1 MVSILFIFIRGDSQ
15 QLLFDIDDGF
25 SRGQTRSVAEP
36 ENVCIDGDGRLPKG
50 RVEHDV
56 RRLSPHAGQGFET
69 GPVIRYLAA
78 MPFQQ
83 EAAGSDNVF
92 GLGSVKTNCLD
103 VLAQSFDAEF
113 GHFVWRRRHREQ
125 ASRGF
130 IDTHV
135 SRLCRKNDR
144 NQKLKGCGV
153 AQFSCGRWIC
163 STQTGEELL
172 YIGFFHG

>member
-1 MVSILFIFIRGDSQ
+1 MVSILFIFIRRDSQ

-25 SRGQTRSVAEP
+25 SGGQTRSVAEP
-36 ENVCIDGDGRLPKG
+36 ENVCIDGDGRLAKG
-50 RVEHDV
+50 SVEHDI
-56 RRLSPHAGQGFET
+56 RRLAPHAGQSFET

-83 EAAGSDNVF
+83 EAAGGDNVF

-103 VLAQSFDAEF
+103 VFAQSFNAEF
-113 GHFVWRRRHREQ
+113 SHFFWRRRHREQ

-135 SRLCRKNDR
+135 SRLCRENDR
-144 NQKLKGCGV
+144 NQQLKC
-153 AQFSCGRWIC
+153 
-163 STQTGEELL
+163 
-172 YIGFFHG
+172 

>member
-1 MVSILFIFIRGDSQ
+1 MVSILFIFIRRDSQ
-15 QLLFDIDDGF
+15 QLLFNIDDGF
-25 SRGQTRSVAEP
+25 SGGQTRSVAES

-50 RVEHDV
+50 GIEHDIS
-56 RRLSPHAGQGFET
+56 RLAPHARQGFKA

-78 MPFQQ
+78 MLFQQ
-83 EAAGSDNVF
+83 DAAGGDDIF

-135 SRLCRKNDR
+135 SRLCRENDR
-144 NQKLKGCGV
+144 NQQLKC
-153 AQFSCGRWIC
+153 
-163 STQTGEELL
+163 
-172 YIGFFHG
+172 